1 VPRTT
6 VAPPGPGWD
15 AAPLLTDLQS
25 GEADRLA
32 VVYRTF
38 APSLF
43 DYAHGLLGDPAG
55 AEDAVQDAFLVAVYR
70 SGRIAATTNLRTW
83 LFALTRNEALRQAKR
98 RRPAGPV
105 RRTVHPA
112 PVSPAGGDPLV
123 RQARAWVR
131 DAAAGLD
138 PRERE
143 ALDLACRHEFEGAEL
158 GAVLGIPAGRAAALV
173 ATASETLSRTLDVLL
188 ASRSGHAACAELDAL
203 LTHWDGVLTAPVRER
218 VGRHLVSC
226 RDCAGVTWD
235 YGGAVELY
243 AELPPEPLPPDLEAR
258 VRATVAVPSRVISR
272 GETAEP
278 FTRSGFPVPLDAR
291 RRWRRPLLL
300 GSALVV
306 LAAAAGTASTG
317 VLRTD
322 PLAQR
327 PTRPLPHTAVARSP
341 SPSPEPVIAA
351 AEAPHILDAPASAK
365 AAAPASVA
373 PSTPAPSAG
382 SPPTRR
388 LPPPASQSGS
398 VPVPVPG
405 APVPDATA
413 PGRSRTG
420 AAQVDTLFADSTVG
434 CPAAWNGT
442 ATTYVRGAQVSAVT
456 LLWGETAGSLTHTVR
471 SAQLNDV
478 TYQAA
483 VGGLPMN
490 RPIFWR
496 VIADASDGQQY
507 STSTTSVT
515 HDRRC

>member
-1 VPRTT
+1 MPRTT
-6 VAPPGPGWD
+6 VAPPGPGWN
-15 AAPLLTDLQS
+15 ATPLLTDLQS
-25 GEADRLA
+25 GEADRLGP
-32 VVYRTF
+32 VYHTF
-38 APSLF
+38 APALF

-55 AEDAVQDAFLVAVYR
+55 AEDAVLDAFLVAVYR
-70 SGRIAATTNLRTW
+70 SGRIGADTNLRTW

-105 RRTVHPA
+105 RRTLHPA
-112 PVSPAGGDPLV
+112 PAGPANGDPLV

-143 ALDLACRHEFEGAEL
+143 ALDLSCHHEFDGPEL

-218 VGRHLVSC
+218 VGAHLRSC

-243 AELPPEPLPPDLEAR
+243 AELPPEPLPSPLEAR

-278 FTRSGFPVPLDAR
+278 FLRSGFPVPLDAR
-291 RRWRRPLLL
+291 RKWRRPLLF
-300 GSALVV
+300 GSVLVV
-306 LAAAAGTASTG
+306 VAAAGTASMLLRAGPGTG
-317 VLRTD
+317 
-322 PLAQR
+322 
-327 PTRPLPHTAVARSP
+327 PTTVRSLPRIGVQHAPT
-341 SPSPEPVIAA
+341 PSPEPVIATD
-351 AEAPHILDAPASAK
+351 APHTLDAPASPNAVATP
-365 AAAPASVA
+365 AAAPV
-373 PSTPAPSAG
+373 TPAA
-382 SPPTRR
+382 SPRPRPTPRTT
-388 LPPPASQSGS
+388 PPAGQSGAA
-398 VPVPVPG
+398 PVPVPA

-413 PGRSRTG
+413 PGRNRTSG
-420 AAQVDTLFADSTVG
+420 TQVDSLFADSTVG

-442 ATTYVRGAQVSAVT
+442 ATTYVRGAQASAVT
-456 LLWGETAGSLTHTVR
+456 VLWGDAPGSLTHTVR
-471 SAQLNDV
+471 SAQVNDV
-478 TYQAA
+478 TYQAS

-490 RPIFWR
+490 RPVFYR
-496 VIADASDGQQY
+496 VVADMSDGQQY
-507 STSTTSVT
+507 STSTTSIT
-515 HDRRC
+515 HDRQC